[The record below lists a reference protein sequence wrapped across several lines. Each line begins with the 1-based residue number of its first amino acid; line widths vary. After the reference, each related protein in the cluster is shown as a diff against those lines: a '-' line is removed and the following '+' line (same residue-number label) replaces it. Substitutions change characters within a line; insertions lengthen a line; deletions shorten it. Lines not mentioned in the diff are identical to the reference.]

1 MADDSGR
8 RVVLVDDDREMLQE
22 LEEMLEFEGF
32 RIVAVPEVEGLE
44 GIDWTDVDV
53 LVVDFFI
60 PGSSGP
66 EIAEHARRANA
77 DLAVVFV
84 SGAELAQSPALERIP
99 GARILGKPVDP
110 DALLELIANTTT

>member
-1 MADDSGR
+1 MAMSDVNG

-32 RIVAVPEVEGLE
+32 QIIAVPIVEDIGEV
-44 GIDWTDVDV
+44 DWTDVDT

-66 EIAEHARRANA
+66 EIAENARLMNP
-77 DLAVVFV
+77 DVTVVFV
-84 SGAELAQSPALERIP
+84 SGADLNHLLEREHIP
-99 GARILGKPVDP
+99 GARVLSKPVDP
-110 DALLELIANTTT
+110 DALLELIDKT